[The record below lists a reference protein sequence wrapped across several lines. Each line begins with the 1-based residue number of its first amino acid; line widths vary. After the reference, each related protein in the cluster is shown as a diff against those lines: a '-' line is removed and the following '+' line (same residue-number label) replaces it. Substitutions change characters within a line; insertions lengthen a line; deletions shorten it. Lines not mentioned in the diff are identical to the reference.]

1 MRVESASLATLI
13 RLQTKVAN
21 IVTNRALH
29 WSRVTSAIQI
39 MMPSL
44 SSTMEEAT
52 IVKWI
57 KAGR

>member
-1 MRVESASLATLI
+1 MATLI

-44 SSTMEEAT
+44 SSTMEEAN
-52 IVKWI
+52 IVEVDKS
-57 KAGR
+57 G